1 MTAGFVGATAGVVGA
16 LVTSPV
22 PAVVAGLAAATAGG
36 LGAWRV
42 SSSGPAPSAAGRTS
56 GSHDP
61 GLADELALARV
72 RENALNER
80 IALLENAARAAATAS
95 LTGLSPESPL
105 DRARTATPGGRTPN
119 VPNLRAGQGALLT
132 DPATGLFSEAYFE
145 VALEARIAA
154 ARRRLRPVALVLL
167 DIVDGATGGDGSHAD
182 PAAVTNALRRTLRE
196 ADTACRLDDGR
207 FALVLED
214 TPENGAIWTVERIR
228 THLSEGGARC
238 TVWAG
243 VACYPAHAF
252 DKDEILNQARN
263 ALAQAKEWRQ
273 DRIEV
278 AQAD

>member
-1 MTAGFVGATAGVVGA
+1 V
-16 LVTSPV
+16 
-22 PAVVAGLAAATAGG
+22 
-36 LGAWRV
+36 
-42 SSSGPAPSAAGRTS
+42 
-56 GSHDP
+56 DP
-61 GLADELALARV
+61 GLADELSLARV

-80 IALLENAARAAATAS
+80 IALLENAARAAATSS
-95 LTGLSPESPL
+95 LVGLAPADAAGDGNRPGTPPL
-105 DRARTATPGGRTPN
+105 GGAR
-119 VPNLRAGQGALLT
+119 VPNLGTWRPGQGALLT

-167 DIVDGATGGDGSHAD
+167 DIVDGSTGGDGSHAD

-252 DKDEILNQARN
+252 DKDEILNQART
-263 ALAQAKEWRQ
+263 ALSQAREWRQ